1 MTVDHATEAPA
12 AAGTRILLET
22 TWATWRFTAIR
33 GLLSIGAFEQLAA
46 GSLTIDELAERCGAN
61 AEVLRRVLRC
71 VAATGLL
78 RSAGPQRYELTDVC
92 RAVMDGWAFAGFG
105 FNADPEIW
113 NALGDITETI
123 RTGKAPLIDK
133 YGGLYDYLAARPA
146 TAAGFDVLV
155 KGNSAPVTSALAQAI
170 DFDELGTVVDVGG
183 GHGGFITAIL
193 QAHSGIRG
201 IVTELD
207 RALPG
212 ARTHLAANGLAD
224 RCAVVA
230 CDFFTDPLPP
240 GAGCYLLAHV
250 IHNWNDEQALAIL
263 RAVRA
268 AIPDDGR
275 LLLVE
280 TIIPD
285 DDSPHLAKDLD
296 IRLLTILPGGGRTEP
311 EYARLLAGA
320 GFRRAGRKPRAHR
333 VRDNGHPRQLTPL
346 TLEQVGVRVLVKASG
361 CPVPFHPLPF
371 VV

>member
-1 MTVDHATEAPA
+1 M
-12 AAGTRILLET
+12 
-22 TWATWRFTAIR
+22 
-33 GLLSIGAFEQLAA
+33 
-46 GSLTIDELAERCGAN
+46 
-61 AEVLRRVLRC
+61 
-71 VAATGLL
+71 
-78 RSAGPQRYELTDVC
+78 
-92 RAVMDGWAFAGFG
+92 
-105 FNADPEIW
+105 
-113 NALGDITETI
+113 
-123 RTGKAPLIDK
+123 
-133 YGGLYDYLAARPA
+133 
-146 TAAGFDVLV
+146 
-155 KGNSAPVTSALAQAI
+155 
-170 DFDELGTVVDVGG
+170 VDVGG
-183 GHGGFITAIL
+183 GYGGFITAIL

-230 CDFFTDPLPP
+230 CDFFTEPLPP
-240 GAGCYLLAHV
+240 GAACYLLAHV

-285 DDSPHLAKDLD
+285 DDSPHLAKDLG

-320 GFRRAGRKPRAHR
+320 GFRPEPAVSLARIESVITA
-333 VRDNGHPRQLTPL
+333 TP
-346 TLEQVGVRVLVKASG
+346 AS
-361 CPVPFHPLPF
+361 
-371 VV
+371 